1 MKETGKKTNGAH
13 RAINGPAG
21 VILSPLSLVYGAG
34 VRLRLSLYRT
44 GIFKTHTLPCT
55 VISVGNITAGG
66 AGKTPMTIHIAG
78 LLKKMGRSVVVLSR
92 GYKRSS
98 KGVKIVSDGAK
109 LLLGPMEAGDE
120 PYLMA
125 RRLEGVPVVVGEDRV
140 KAGEYAIRKFTPD
153 CILLDDGFQHIRLFR
168 DLNILLV
175 DSKTAFGNDRLL
187 PAGLLREPMGGVG
200 RADLIMI
207 KGVKDHKLKPSDE
220 ERLKDFNLDTLGF
233 HYRVTGASALK
244 KKKRLGPDELGG
256 LKVFALAGV
265 ANPGAFL
272 ETLKE
277 LGASVTGKLLYR
289 DHHAYSKADFD
300 SIIKAAEGQAEL
312 IVTTEKDGVKL
323 ERFADGRVPIYAIGI
338 EVVVDE
344 AAALERHLAR
354 VLGGGVGG
362 SV

>member
-1 MKETGKKTNGAH
+1 MKETGKKTNRAH

-21 VILSPLSLVYGAG
+21 AILSPLSFVYGAG

-78 LLKKMGRSVVVLSR
+78 LLKKMGRNVVVLSR

-109 LLLGPMEAGDE
+109 LLLGPIEAGDE

-125 RRLEGVPVVVGEDRV
+125 RRLKGVPVVVGEDRV
-140 KAGEYAIRKFTPD
+140 RAGEYAIRKFTPE

-175 DSKTAFGNDRLL
+175 DSKTAFGNERLL

-207 KGVKDHKLKPSDE
+207 KGVKGHKLEGRYE
-220 ERLKDFNLDTLGF
+220 ERLKSFKLDTLGF
-233 HYRVTGASALK
+233 HYRVTGASALR
-244 KKKRLGPDELGG
+244 KKKRLAPDELRG

-265 ANPGAFL
+265 ANPGGFL

-277 LGASVTGKLLYR
+277 LGVSVTGKLLYR
-289 DHHAYSKADFD
+289 DHHAYSKTDFNA
-300 SIIKAAEGQAEL
+300 IKAAAARAEL

-323 ERFADGRVPIYAIGI
+323 ERFTEGKVPIYAIEI
-338 EVVVDE
+338 EVVIDE
-344 AAALERHLAR
+344 AEALERHLAR